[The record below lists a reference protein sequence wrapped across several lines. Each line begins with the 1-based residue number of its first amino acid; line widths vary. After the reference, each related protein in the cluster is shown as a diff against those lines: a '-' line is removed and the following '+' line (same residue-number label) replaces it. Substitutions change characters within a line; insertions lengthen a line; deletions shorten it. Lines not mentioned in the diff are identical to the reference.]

1 MVTFTLELFGGPR
14 DGERLPVP
22 SRDVRRVDLVAAPDV
37 SVGEL
42 VRATPENLI
51 DPAQRATYRRTE
63 DWRRMADGLTF
74 IARAEYVR

>member
-22 SRDVRRVDLVAAPDV
+22 NRDVRRVDLIASPDV
-37 SVGEL
+37 PAGDV

-51 DPAQRATYRRTE
+51 DPAHRATYRRVE
-63 DWRRMADGLTF
+63 EWQALGDGVTHV
-74 IARAEYVR
+74 ARAEYVR